1 MKMAHAPP
9 GHHSVIGRPSA
20 GGLHFA
26 EYVVYRGEQVC
37 LQTYMHMYV
46 YMVFIHAS
54 RLILQSYPEYLI
66 TYQIVKP
73 DDSNSGAEETR

>member
-1 MKMAHAPP
+1 MRLRDIIRLLGVHRQAVCTLLNML
-9 GHHSVIGRPSA
+9 SIGVNRYA
-20 GGLHFA
+20 CRH
-26 EYVVYRGEQVC
+26 
-37 LQTYMHMYV
+37 TYMYV